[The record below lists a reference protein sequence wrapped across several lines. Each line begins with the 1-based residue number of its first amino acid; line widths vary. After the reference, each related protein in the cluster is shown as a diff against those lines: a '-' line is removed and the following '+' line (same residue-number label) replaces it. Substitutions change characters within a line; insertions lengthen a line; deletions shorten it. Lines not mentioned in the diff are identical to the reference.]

1 MLATDMP
8 ATAPGAPRPVL
19 RTRDGVVLVVGL
31 VLGAGIFRAPQVVA
45 ANAGGTGA
53 MLVLWAAGGLV
64 SLLGALCY
72 AELATAYPHAG
83 GEYHLLSRAYG
94 ERVGFL
100 CAWSRMT
107 VIQTGSLAIL
117 AFVVADYAMPLLGLP
132 AGAAAGPAVAAVV
145 VAVLTLVNAAGIR
158 QGRATQWGLTLIEVL
173 GLVLVTLAGLLVAP
187 AGATATAAVQP
198 AEGGS
203 SAIGLALIF
212 VLLTYGGWSEAAY
225 LSAELRDRQRGV
237 LRTLAWGV
245 GVVTLLYLAANV
257 AYLRALGPA
266 GVAATPAVAAEVMRR
281 AAGPWGERFVA
292 CVVIAA
298 ALSSANATVITG
310 ARSTFAVG
318 QDVPAFRWLGAWRA
332 RAGTP
337 ARAVL
342 VQGAVTLLLVL
353 FGSAARG
360 GFEAMVTY
368 TAPVFWLTLLGTGAA
383 VIVLRRRDPATP
395 RPVRVPLYP
404 LIPVV
409 FCAAAAYMLY
419 ASVAH
424 AGPGALLGVAV
435 MLAGLPVLAL
445 ARRAPAPARSRSPSS
460 LTP

>member
-31 VLGAGIFRAPQVVA
+31 VLGAGIFRAPQLVA
-45 ANAGGTGA
+45 ANAGGTGT

-117 AFVVADYAMPLLGLP
+117 AFVVADYAMPLLALP
-132 AGAAAGPAVAAVV
+132 ATAAAGPAVAAVV

-187 AGATATAAVQP
+187 AVAAAGATATAGAQP
-198 AEGGS
+198 TEGGS

-281 AAGPWGERFVA
+281 AAGPWGERVVA

-310 ARSTFAVG
+310 TS
-318 QDVPAFRWLGAWRA
+318 
-332 RAGTP
+332 
-337 ARAVL
+337 
-342 VQGAVTLLLVL
+342 
-353 FGSAARG
+353 
-360 GFEAMVTY
+360 
-368 TAPVFWLTLLGTGAA
+368 
-383 VIVLRRRDPATP
+383 
-395 RPVRVPLYP
+395 
-404 LIPVV
+404 
-409 FCAAAAYMLY
+409 
-419 ASVAH
+419 
-424 AGPGALLGVAV
+424 
-435 MLAGLPVLAL
+435 
-445 ARRAPAPARSRSPSS
+445 
-460 LTP
+460 